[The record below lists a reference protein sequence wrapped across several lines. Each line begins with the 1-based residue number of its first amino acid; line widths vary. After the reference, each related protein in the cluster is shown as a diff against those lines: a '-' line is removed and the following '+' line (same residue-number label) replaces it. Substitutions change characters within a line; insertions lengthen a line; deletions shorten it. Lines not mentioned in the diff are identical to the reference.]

1 MVRPAVPT
9 TLLIPILV
17 ALTLPQERASG
28 IQVYDC
34 DGPNTTYQ
42 VISML
47 EPEGCP
53 DPEKD
58 YEEPRLEVVQVLQS
72 QKEAHVSAYR
82 CLVKRMIRVTRCG
95 FTSISYGMNVVEW
108 RRTLAIDEG
117 ACKDLIKTKQIKLGR
132 KGEEKTLTLRPG
144 WYPDGHHLYKGQPG
158 YGGELRIR

>member
-1 MVRPAVPT
+1 MAGPAVPT

-17 ALTLPQERASG
+17 VLTLPKERADG
-28 IQVYDC
+28 LQVYDC

-72 QKEAHVSAYR
+72 QKEAHVTAYR
-82 CLVKRMIRVTRCG
+82 CLIKRTIRVTTQVHQHLIRITHSRMEKDAG
-95 FTSISYGMNVVEW
+95 H
-108 RRTLAIDEG
+108 RRGGLQELNRNQTDQARQKRGRED
-117 ACKDLIKTKQIKLGR
+117 AYYQAQWDLNS
-132 KGEEKTLTLRPG
+132 
-144 WYPDGHHLYKGQPG
+144 HHLHKG
-158 YGGELRIR
+158 